1 MKTEKEKQAELRKA
15 KKDAIKAAYEL
26 GYMRTFK
33 NLEEEINNAKSIIA
47 VDRILITCRRAS

>member
-1 MKTEKEKQAELRKA
+1 MKPEKEKQAELRKA

-33 NLEEEINNAKSIIA
+33 GIMEEINNAETVSAIT
-47 VDRILITCRRAS
+47 RILANCRRAS